1 MHRSQLTRTVRR
13 LALAAA
19 VALTLPAMAAPASTS
34 LHAAEAKPQAALV
47 DINAAGVE
55 ELMSVPGIGQSIAQ
69 RIVEYRDKN
78 GPYASVDDLLK
89 IQGIG
94 EKSLAKIRERLTAGK
109 ARK

>member
-1 MHRSQLTRTVRR
+1 MNRFHLSRTARR

-19 VALTLPAMAAPASTS
+19 VAVALPATAAPI
-34 LHAAEAKPQAALV
+34 LHAAESKPQAALV
-47 DINAAGVE
+47 DINTAGVE
-55 ELMSVPGIGQSIAQ
+55 ELMTVPGIGQVIAQ

-94 EKSLAKIRERLTAGK
+94 EKSLARIRERLTAGK

>member
-1 MHRSQLTRTVRR
+1 MHRSQLTRTVHR

-19 VALTLPAMAAPASTS
+19 VAFTLPAMAGPAAA
-34 LHAAEAKPQAALV
+34 LHAAESKAQEALV
-47 DINAAGVE
+47 DINTAGVE
-55 ELMSVPGIGQSIAQ
+55 ELMSVPGIGQVIAQ

-94 EKSLAKIRERLTAGK
+94 EKSLARIRERLTAGK